1 MRSNVFTL
9 LAPEDYTQP
18 TCYNQNT
25 TIHTV
30 DNVMCADLSVH
41 SEPQT
46 TLPAPT
52 TTLSSSSYC
61 KISDSTTASEDANTG
76 SIAVF
81 IDHQL
86 LLLQIAMTQNE
97 FKVLSYSVQ
106 VLFPP

>member
-1 MRSNVFTL
+1 
-9 LAPEDYTQP
+9 
-18 TCYNQNT
+18 
-25 TIHTV
+25 
-30 DNVMCADLSVH
+30 MCADLSVH